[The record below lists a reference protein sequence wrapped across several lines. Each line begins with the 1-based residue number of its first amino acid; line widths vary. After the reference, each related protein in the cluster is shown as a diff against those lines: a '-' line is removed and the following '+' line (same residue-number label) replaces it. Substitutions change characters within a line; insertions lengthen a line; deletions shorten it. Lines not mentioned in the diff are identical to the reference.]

1 MKWLS
6 LAALMLAVAAAAGIA
21 IERVNVPP
29 RRLAIYVERRAA
41 GHRAAIESIGHFAA
55 GILLALDRGRRS
67 QPALP
72 IPTPLAQAVPPTP
85 GDDLRR
91 VAVASPEEALRAIGD
106 AKPGDAITFLPGT
119 YRFDGT
125 YIAASRPAI
134 PAAPILVRA
143 EKRGSVVLEF
153 NMVEGFLVSAP
164 YWSFENLVIRG
175 ICADHSNCEHAF
187 HVVGNATHFIA
198 RNNEIVDFNAQFKV
212 NGSAGAYP
220 DFGVIEG
227 NVLRNESIRDT
238 GNPVTPIDL
247 VAASHWR
254 IRGNRISDFAK
265 GRSDRISY
273 GAFVK
278 GGGADNRF
286 EQNIVVCEDRLRD
299 SPGQRV
305 GLSLGGG
312 GSGTYSDACRGGHCI
327 TEQDGSVIA
336 SNLIAACSDDGIYL
350 NRAAMSLIA
359 HNTLIDTGGITA
371 RFGESSADVEGN
383 LVDGPVRAVHGAIL
397 HLRDNIDT
405 QAAALYLGWHPVR
418 RLFADALALDLHWRG
433 DPPRR
438 RDSGE
443 PPADLCGASRSR
455 QPTYGAF
462 EDIAR
467 CAVSAN

>member
-1 MKWLS
+1 MKLLS
-6 LAALMLAVAAAAGIA
+6 LAALTLAVAGAAWIA

-41 GHRAAIESIGHFAA
+41 GHHAAIESVGHFAA
-55 GILLALDRGRRS
+55 GILLVLDRGWPRR
-67 QPALP
+67 QQALP
-72 IPTPLAQAVPPTP
+72 IPSPLAQAVPPAP
-85 GDDLRR
+85 EDDPRR
-91 VAVASPEEALRAIGD
+91 VVVASPEQALRAIAM
-106 AKPGDAITFLPGT
+106 AKPGDIITLLPGT

-125 YIAASRPAI
+125 YIAASRPATR
-134 PAAPILVRA
+134 AASILVRA
-143 EKRGSVVLEF
+143 ERPGSVVLEF
-153 NMVEGFLVSAP
+153 NMIEGFLVSAP

-175 ICADHSNCEHAF
+175 TCADHSHCEHAF
-187 HVVGNATHFIA
+187 HVVGNAAHFLA
-198 RNNEIVDFNAQFKV
+198 RNNEIVDFNAHFKV

-227 NVLRNESIRDT
+227 NTLRNDSVRDT

-254 IRGNRISDFAK
+254 IRGNRISDFVK

-286 EQNIVVCEDRLRD
+286 ERNVVVCEDRLRGFA
-299 SPGQRV
+299 GQRV

-312 GSGTYSDACRGGHCI
+312 GSSADACRGGRCI
-327 TEQDGSVIA
+327 SEQDRSVIA

-350 NRAAMSLIA
+350 NRAAMSRIA
-359 HNTLIDTGGITA
+359 NNTLIDTGGITA
-371 RFGESSADVEGN
+371 RFGESSADLEGN

-405 QAAALYLGWHPVR
+405 RTAALYLGWHPVR
-418 RLFADALALDLHWRG
+418 RLFADAPALDLRWRA

-455 QPTYGAF
+455 QPAYGAF

-467 CAVSAN
+467 CGGGAN